1 MATLADVRS
10 KYPQYNDLSDTEL
23 ADALHSKF
31 YSNIPKDVFYT
42 QVGLAKPVQEAATQ
56 PQPQTAAEA
65 LRRAPGLAARA
76 VVTGLSAPVT
86 AVTDFLSGAYNLGA
100 GLMGSGSRVPYL
112 SQMQQQGLTQM
123 GLPAPETGAE
133 RAAQAGMQALT
144 TAAGAARAAPS
155 LFGGDLARQ
164 LPASTAA
171 ATVAQPVAEE
181 VKEITG
187 SDLAAL
193 VAGVGVAGA
202 VGQSAGNIAGRIAA
216 GKQPVPPTMEQVR
229 ASAQRN
235 YQKVSDLGIK
245 LNTTSANE
253 LVNKIVTHLKTKD
266 YLPENAPAVANTIK
280 EYQSIVG
287 RSLIEGGGVS
297 FTDVEKMRGLAN
309 VLLSDKDKN
318 VARLGKEMI
327 SSIDDYFAG
336 LSPKNVIAGAG
347 GIDQAIKTISEAR
360 KDWRNLSRATML
372 DDILNTAEARALRPT
387 ASESELIRTGFI
399 NLAANKDKM
408 RLFNENERNAIR
420 AVANGGSLD
429 NFLSLLGRFSPL
441 RNQLVVGGAAGL
453 GYASPETLYYTV
465 PTAAAG
471 LGAERLQALL
481 RQRAAQRAIGG
492 LLSGQTPAPQPSMYS
507 RGVTSTLLTQPPLE

>member
-1 MATLADVRS
+1 MTKFVVTGPDGKEYEV
-10 KYPQYNDLSDTEL
+10 
-23 ADALHSKF
+23 DAPEGASEQQILDYVKA
-31 YSNIPKDVFYT
+31 NIAGQQTPAQVVQPTT
-42 QVGLAKPVQEAATQ
+42 QDAA
-56 PQPQTAAEA
+56 AA

-100 GLMGSGSRVPYL
+100 GLMGSESRVPYL

-253 LVNKIVTHLKTKD
+253 LVDKIRTRLDAVD
-266 YLPENAPAVANTIK
+266 YLPENAPAVATTLK
-280 EYQSIVG
+280 KYQSIVERG
-287 RSLIEGGGVS
+287 DVS
-297 FTDVEKMRGLAN
+297 FSDVEQMRRLAN
-309 VLLSDKDKN
+309 VLLSDQDKN
-318 VARLGKEMI
+318 IRRLGKEMVGG
-327 SSIDDYFAG
+327 IDDYVAN
-336 LSPKNVIAGAG
+336 LSPKNVTAGAG
-347 GIDQAIKTISEAR
+347 GIDKAVKAIADAR

-372 DDILNTAEARALRPT
+372 DDILDTAEARALRPT

-429 NFLSLLGRFSPL
+429 NFLSLLARFNPQRS
-441 RNQLVVGGAAGL
+441 QLITGGIGAAGV
-453 GYASPETLYYTV
+453 ASPETLMYTA

-471 LGAERLQALL
+471 FAADKLQAML
-481 RQRAAQRAIGG
+481 RQQAAQRAVSG
-492 LLSGQTPAPQPSMYS
+492 LLSGQTPAPQPSMYG